1 MKFADIPFHEDIK
14 DRLREIADSGRIPHA
29 LLLEGPSGTAKY
41 ALARAFAQY
50 VHCTNRHDGDSCG
63 ICPQCRQHQ
72 SHRHIDTLY
81 SFPVAKKD
89 GRKTVSDDYRK
100 EFIEYIEDNPFMDFE
115 QWPIRLDNANVR
127 PRIYVEEAAE
137 LLRRLSYTAHASKY
151 KIVLMWLPERLNE
164 DAANKLLKLIEE
176 PFGDT
181 LFVMSSDNSR
191 EILPTIYSRVQRL
204 KVRRYEN
211 SEIASILTSH
221 GVAPGVASEV
231 AAIAGG
237 DINRAF
243 NLVNVKDED
252 DQHLAWFI
260 ELMRLAYQRDISA
273 LKAWSVKVAGEKREG
288 LLRFLDYC
296 CRMLRENFMLNFH
309 IDRFNAMTAAESK
322 FSTNFAR
329 FVNERNVLPLFDEFT
344 TASRD
349 IAANANAKIVM
360 LDLAISVILLLK
372 Q

>member
-151 KIVLMWLPERLNE
+151 KIVLIHIITILLSGV
-164 DAANKLLKLIEE
+164 KL
-176 PFGDT
+176 F
-181 LFVMSSDNSR
+181 
-191 EILPTIYSRVQRL
+191 
-204 KVRRYEN
+204 
-211 SEIASILTSH
+211 
-221 GVAPGVASEV
+221 
-231 AAIAGG
+231 
-237 DINRAF
+237 
-243 NLVNVKDED
+243 
-252 DQHLAWFI
+252 
-260 ELMRLAYQRDISA
+260 
-273 LKAWSVKVAGEKREG
+273 
-288 LLRFLDYC
+288 
-296 CRMLRENFMLNFH
+296 
-309 IDRFNAMTAAESK
+309 
-322 FSTNFAR
+322 
-329 FVNERNVLPLFDEFT
+329 FVNGQ
-344 TASRD
+344 
-349 IAANANAKIVM
+349 KIS
-360 LDLAISVILLLK
+360 LYFL
-372 Q
+372 